1 MPKVLGLDC
10 GIASVGW
17 AVVSISKFEPNLTP
31 TYNIEKCGVYCFEQP
46 IVGGKGDDQ
55 FSSIKSARS
64 KRTGQMHHLRRK
76 KQKLS
81 ELRRLLVD
89 HKLLSTTAKN
99 AFALAMLRVS
109 PSGQKPQITPYDL
122 RVTALEKDRV
132 LSSDEFAVILAH
144 YVSHPGPRS
153 STKQRG
159 ANEADE
165 KGKIK
170 SAVAHNAKYLQE
182 GYRTVGEKLALDPQF
197 LSQKHNRQ
205 GDWKFS
211 VGRNSLI
218 DEIKTIFKSQQ
229 KSGNKAASEPL
240 MQNLLRIIEKK
251 KEPTASYYEVE
262 KCRFE
267 INEPR
272 AASRSVSFEKFR
284 FVEHLVKLGL
294 DRESGPKLSTEEIE
308 LAMELFGANAQTT
321 FADLRT
327 KLNLPKEV
335 LFDNVK
341 KKEEGD
347 RDFAAGKG
355 ESCHGF
361 VTLRAALAEHWD
373 SLSNNHK
380 ILDEICRVI
389 SFATRRDVV
398 EQDLS
403 ALLTNQAITTTLMRG
418 YDEGTFDRFTEAAKF
433 SAKAASNLASEMV
446 KNLQFSD
453 ACKSFNYV
461 HTAQSVNPKLNKN
474 PVVRHAVREYLATIE
489 LLQDK
494 FGPFDE
500 IRIEMARDVAWGA
513 KKKLEESD
521 RNDKNQSANKKLKS
535 ECRELLGG
543 IEPTSF
549 QILKYRL
556 LKEQGCKCIYSGSDL
571 CELMRR
577 GFEGIE
583 IDHVLP
589 RSKFNLFGDRRNLVA
604 CVNGANA
611 NKSNDSPY
619 NWSLRD
625 QSLDWNLFTRRVH
638 SMKEIPK
645 GKKRFLL
652 MKSTE
657 EIANAF
663 ASRNLVDTQY
673 AIKLLV
679 AEFEAINQISKA
691 AGRAVPAIVGRPGR
705 LVSWLR
711 GSWGLGRFKYNL
723 QDKRV
728 ADDRHHAVDGII
740 VALIDKRTLDV
751 ATHFAKLNEAS
762 GNPRDRFKIAPPW
775 PTLEKDVDAA
785 IAAISVVARQRRDA
799 FKGDIHK
806 DTIYGV
812 KKIDG
817 ITHLKE
823 RRKVDKNLTLAHLE
837 LFKDNSEKGYLKAIL
852 EQWVRDK
859 HPLDRMP
866 TWKYGVNSDGTE
878 RRMQIRKITLVSP
891 AEVSVVPARLMRVND
906 KGETEIFGT
915 YDRKPMV
922 RVDVFAEISA
932 SGKKTHIYVPIYPN
946 QMTLPHPPN
955 QYVKREVTPAEWPVL
970 EEKHQFIASLVK
982 LDLIEV
988 TTSKRGTER
997 VYFRSLH
1004 TGKRDIFVSPVYTL
1018 SDDHEIQ
1025 IGFSDLKNLRKMRV
1039 DHVGNTEFVE
1049 SELRTW
1055 RGKVCISPNPHG

>member
-1 MPKVLGLDC
+1 VAKATINFLPSNPLEACALVKC
-10 GIASVGW
+10 IICA
-17 AVVSISKFEPNLTP
+17 AKSKNYL
-31 TYNIEKCGVYCFEQP
+31 N
-46 IVGGKGDDQ
+46 
-55 FSSIKSARS
+55 
-64 KRTGQMHHLRRK
+64 
-76 KQKLS
+76 S
-81 ELRRLLVD
+81 EDFWLIIICYQHRQ
-89 HKLLSTTAKN
+89 KN
-99 AFALAMLRVS
+99 AFALAMMRVS
-109 PSGQKPQITPYDL
+109 PKCQKPQITPYHL
-122 RVTALEKDRV
+122 RTIALEKDRV
-132 LSSDEFAVILAH
+132 LTSDEFAVVLAH

-159 ANEADE
+159 ANDADE

-170 SAVAHNAKYLQE
+170 SAVANNAKYLQE

-197 LSQKHNRQ
+197 QSQKHNRQ

-211 VGRNSLI
+211 VGRNALT
-218 DEIKTIFKSQQ
+218 DEIKIVFKSQQ
-229 KSGNKAASEPL
+229 KNGNKAASEPL

-251 KEPTASYYEVE
+251 KEPTANYFEVE

-341 KKEEGD
+341 KKEEVD

-361 VTLRAALAEHWD
+361 VTLKAALAEHWD
-373 SLSNNHK
+373 SLSNNHQ

-398 EQDLS
+398 AQDLS
-403 ALLTNQAITTTLMRG
+403 ALLSNQDITAILMRE
-418 YDEGTFDRFTEAAKF
+418 YDEGTFDRFTEAANI
-433 SAKAASNLASEMV
+433 SVKAASNLTSEMV

-461 HTAQSVNPKLNKN
+461 HTAQSVDPKLNKN

-521 RNDKNQSANKKLKS
+521 RNDKNKNVNKKLKS
-535 ECRELLGG
+535 ECKELLGG

-556 LKEQGCKCIYSGSDL
+556 LKEQGCKCIYSGADL
-571 CELMRR
+571 CELMRC

-583 IDHVLP
+583 VDHVLP

-611 NKSNDSPY
+611 NKNNDTPY
-619 NWSLRD
+619 KWSLRD
-625 QSLDWNLFTRRVH
+625 QSLDWNLFTKRVH

-645 GKKRFLL
+645 SKKRFLL

-657 EIANAF
+657 EIENAF

-679 AEFEAINQISKA
+679 AEFEALDPKT
-691 AGRAVPAIVGRPGR
+691 RVVGRPGR

-711 GSWGLGRFKYNL
+711 GGWGLGRFKYNL
-723 QDKRV
+723 QEKRV
-728 ADDRHHAVDGII
+728 ADDRHHAVDAII
-740 VALIDKRTLDV
+740 VALIDQRSLQV
-751 ATHFAKLNEAS
+751 ATHFSKLNEES
-762 GNPRDRFKIAPPW
+762 GNPRDRFKILPPW
-775 PTLEKDVDAA
+775 PTLENDVEAA
-785 IAAISVVARQRRDA
+785 INAISIVPRQKRDA
-799 FKGDIHK
+799 FKGKIHE
-806 DTIYGV
+806 DTIYGI

-817 ITHLKE
+817 VTHIKV
-823 RRKVDKNLTLAHLE
+823 RKKVDKKLTLEDLK
-837 LFKDNSEKGYLKAIL
+837 LFKDNSEKGHIKKLL
-852 EQWVRDK
+852 EEWIINKDPNKGQ
-859 HPLDRMP
+859 P
-866 TWKYGVNSDGTE
+866 TWKYGVNLDGTE
-878 RRMQIRKITLVSP
+878 RRMPIKKITLVSP
-891 AEVSVVPARLMRVND
+891 SEVSVVPARLMRVND
-906 KGETEIFGT
+906 EGETEVFGT

-922 RVDVFAEISA
+922 RVDVFAEITA
-932 SGKKTHIYVPIYPN
+932 SGKKTHVYVPIYPH
-946 QMTLPHPPN
+946 QMTLPNPPN
-955 QYVKREVTPAEWPVL
+955 QYVKREVTPAEWPIL
-970 EEKHQFIASLVK
+970 ESKHRFIASLVK

-988 TTSKRGTER
+988 TTSKRGTEK
-997 VYFRSLH
+997 VYFRGLH

-1018 SDDHEIQ
+1018 ADNHEIQ
-1025 IGFSDLKNLRKMRV
+1025 IGFSDLKSLRKMRV
-1039 DHVGNTEFVE
+1039 DQLGNTDIVE

-1055 RGKVCISPNPHG
+1055 RGKVCMSPNLQG